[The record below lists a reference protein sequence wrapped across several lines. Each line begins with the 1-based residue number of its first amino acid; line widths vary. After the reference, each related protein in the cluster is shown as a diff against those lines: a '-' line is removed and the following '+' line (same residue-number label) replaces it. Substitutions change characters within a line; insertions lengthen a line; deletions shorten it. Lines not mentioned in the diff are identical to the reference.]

1 MSLYDKYG
9 GSGTVQTLVQKF
21 YNRIQN
27 DRELEKF
34 FKGIDFKKLIIRLQV
49 HLGQYF
55 QLLYNSEFHPD

>member
-27 DRELEKF
+27 DKELERF
-34 FKGIDFKKLIIRLQV
+34 FKGIDFKKLINFIKI
-49 HLGQYF
+49 
-55 QLLYNSEFHPD
+55 LLFKFIYY